1 MINRKQKPY
10 SAQSSQAGFT
20 LVEALLAIIVVTIMM
35 IAIAP
40 AIVLSVATR
49 VQAKRLE
56 LGTAA
61 AQSYV
66 EGVRSGTIL
75 PPALTPTELKD
86 IDPPTGGSLSCVDPG
101 GLGSKSFYCTTP
113 PSDLYC
119 IDNDDTP
126 GCNDNS
132 FKDMIIQASGYHPTA
147 PAIATPTD
155 ADKGYQLGIRVYR
168 ADAFKDSTDLKK
180 SDDTTKNEASTF
192 TAGAGDRKAPLVEMT
207 TEISTP
213 KTKYGDLCER
223 QGGCGVDPD

>member
-1 MINRKQKPY
+1 MMINRKQKQY

-20 LVEALLAIIVVTIMM
+20 LIEALLAIIVVTIMM

-75 PPALTPTELKD
+75 APTLTDIELKN
-86 IDPPTGGSLSCVDPG
+86 IDPPPGGSLSCQDPD
-101 GLGSKSFYCTTP
+101 GLGSKSFYCTDP
-113 PSDLYC
+113 PGLYC
-119 IDNDDTP
+119 IDNDDTA

-168 ADAFKDSTDLKK
+168 ADAFRDSTDLKK

-207 TEISTP
+207 TEIVTK
-213 KTKYGDLCER
+213 KTKYTDLQQRLAPQE
-223 QGGCGVDPD
+223 P

>member
-1 MINRKQKPY
+1 MINRKQKRY

-20 LVEALLAIIVVTIMM
+20 LIEALLAIIVVTIMM

-66 EGVRSGTIL
+66 DGVRSGTI
-75 PPALTPTELKD
+75 PAPTLADIPLKN
-86 IDPPTGGSLSCVDPG
+86 IDPPPGGSLSCQDPD
-101 GLGSKSFYCTTP
+101 GLGSRSFYCTDP
-113 PSDLYC
+113 PGLYC
-119 IDNDDTP
+119 IDNDDTA

-147 PAIATPTD
+147 PATPTPTD

-168 ADAFKDSTDLKK
+168 ADAFRDSTALKK
-180 SDDTTKNEASTF
+180 SDEDTKNEASTF

-207 TEISTP
+207 TEISTS

>member
-1 MINRKQKPY
+1 MMINRKQKQY

-20 LVEALLAIIVVTIMM
+20 LIEALLAIIVVTIMM

-66 EGVRSGTIL
+66 EGVRSGTI
-75 PPALTPTELKD
+75 PAPTLTGIELKN
-86 IDPPTGGSLSCVDPG
+86 IAPPPGGSLNCQDPD
-101 GLGSKSFYCTTP
+101 GSKSFYCTDP
-113 PSDLYC
+113 PGLYC
-119 IDNDDTP
+119 IDNDDTA

-147 PAIATPTD
+147 TATE

-207 TEISTP
+207 TEIVTK
-213 KTKYGDLCER
+213 KTKYTDLQQRLAPPE
-223 QGGCGVDPD
+223 P

>member
-1 MINRKQKPY
+1 MINRKQKQY
-10 SAQSSQAGFT
+10 FAHSSQAGFT
-20 LVEALLAIIVVTIMM
+20 LIEALLAIIVVTIMM

-66 EGVRSGTIL
+66 DGVRSGTIL
-75 PPALTPTELKD
+75 PPALTRTELKN
-86 IDPPTGGSLSCVDPG
+86 IDPPTGGSLSCQDPD
-101 GLGSKSFYCTTP
+101 GSKSFYCTTP

-119 IDNDDTP
+119 IDNDETP

-147 PAIATPTD
+147 PATATPTD

-223 QGGCGVDPD
+223 QRGCGLDD

>member
-1 MINRKQKPY
+1 MINRKQKRY

-20 LVEALLAIIVVTIMM
+20 LIEALLAIIVVTIMM

-66 EGVRSGTIL
+66 DGVRSGTI
-75 PPALTPTELKD
+75 PAPVLADIPLKD
-86 IDPPTGGSLSCVDPG
+86 TNPPPGGSLSCVDPG
-101 GLGSKSFYCTTP
+101 GLGRKSFYCTDP

-119 IDNDDTP
+119 IDNDETP

-132 FKDMIIQASGYHPTA
+132 FKDMIIQASGYHRTA

-180 SDDTTKNEASTF
+180 SDEDTKNEASTF

-207 TEISTP
+207 TEISTS

-223 QGGCGVDPD
+223 QGGCGVPPD

>member
-1 MINRKQKPY
+1 MINRKQKQY
-10 SAQSSQAGFT
+10 SANSSQAGFT
-20 LVEALLAIIVVTIMM
+20 LIEALLAIIVVTIMM

-66 EGVRSGTIL
+66 DGVRSGTI
-75 PPALTPTELKD
+75 PAPTLAPTELKN
-86 IDPPTGGSLSCVDPG
+86 IAPPPGGSLNCQDPD
-101 GLGSKSFYCTTP
+101 GSKSFYCTDP
-113 PSDLYC
+113 PRLYC
-119 IDNDDTP
+119 IDNDDTA

-168 ADAFKDSTDLKK
+168 ADAFRDSTDLKK

-207 TEISTP
+207 TEIVTK
-213 KTKYGDLCER
+213 KTKYTDLQQRLAPPE
-223 QGGCGVDPD
+223 P